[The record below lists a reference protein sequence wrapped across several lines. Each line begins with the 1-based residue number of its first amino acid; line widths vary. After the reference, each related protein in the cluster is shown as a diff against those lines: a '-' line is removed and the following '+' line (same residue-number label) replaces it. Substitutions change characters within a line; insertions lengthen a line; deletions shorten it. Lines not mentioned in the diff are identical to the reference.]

1 MRKHLARFCVVVS
14 VSLSLFHLYTGYF
27 GVLVALLQRSVHL
40 LLTMVLVFLLYPAS
54 KRHENH
60 PAVVALDVLLALGSV
75 VCIGYVA
82 GNYDYVVNREGLA
95 SAVSGGELALGLATF
110 ALILE
115 GLRRVAGWPLVL
127 VTLCALLYTWG
138 GPYLPGLLA
147 HRGWSWNLIVAA
159 MYLDQEAIFGV
170 PLGVSATYAALFI
183 LFGSFLNITGAGR
196 FFIDL
201 ACSVAGGSRGG
212 PAKIA
217 VLSSAL
223 FGSVSGSPV
232 ANVYGTGSFTI
243 PMMMR
248 LGYRPAFA
256 AAVEAAASTGGAI
269 MPPVMGA
276 VAFLMADI
284 TGIPYASIALSA
296 ALPAILYYFAVGLM
310 VHYEAIRADLKGL
323 PPEDIPS
330 GRKVLANLYLAIPLV
345 GLVYTLSAGYTAFR
359 AAFIAVVLSVAVS
372 FLRKETRLTPAKAIE
387 ALDKGGRDM
396 ILIALTTAA
405 SGIII
410 GAVGLTG
417 LALRFTS
424 LVLSFSDA
432 GLIFPL
438 ALTMVACLIL
448 GMGMP
453 AAPAYIIVAALAIP
467 SLIQL
472 GVSTL
477 AAHMFAFYFAVLSN
491 VTPPVA
497 MAAYAGASIAGSPM
511 FRTGVI
517 ASKLAFTGFLIP
529 FLFVYGPPLLLK
541 GSVPEILW
549 ASLTAILGV
558 VCLASGLQG
567 WMLGPVSWLKRPILI
582 VSAVALIKPGIVTDG
597 IGLGGF
603 ALVLGLQWVKYRRRR
618 ALTSPLSAREQLGQI
633 GGSR

>member
-1 MRKHLARFCVVVS
+1 MRKRLAGVAVVIS
-14 VSLSLFHLYTGYF
+14 IALSLFHLYTGYF

-54 KRHENH
+54 KRHEDH

-95 SAVSGGELALGLATF
+95 SPVSDGELLLGMATF

-127 VTLCALLYTWG
+127 VTLSALVYTWA

-147 HRGWSWNLIVAA
+147 HRGWSWRLIVAS
-159 MYLDQEAIFGV
+159 MYLDQDAIFGV

-201 ACSVAGGSRGG
+201 ACSVAGGTRGG

-243 PMMMR
+243 PMMIR
-248 LGYRPAFA
+248 LGYKRAFS

-296 ALPAILYYFAVGLM
+296 ALPAVLYYFAVGLM
-310 VHYEAIRADLKGL
+310 VHYEAVKEDLKGL
-323 PPEDIPS
+323 PPEEIPS
-330 GRKVLANLYLAIPLV
+330 GRQVMRNLYLAIPLV
-345 GLVYTLSAGYTAFR
+345 GLVYTLSSGFTAFR
-359 AAFIAVVLSVAVS
+359 AAFIAVVLSIAVS
-372 FLRKETRLTPAKAIE
+372 FIRKETRLTPGKALE
-387 ALDKGGRDM
+387 ALDQGGKDM
-396 ILIALTTAA
+396 VLIALTTAA

-410 GAVGLTG
+410 GMVALTG

-424 LVLSFSDA
+424 LVLSFSGA
-432 GLIFPL
+432 GLIFPMG
-438 ALTMVACLIL
+438 LTMVACLIL

-467 SLIQL
+467 SLIEL

-491 VTPPVA
+491 VPPPVA
-497 MAAYAGASIAGSPM
+497 MAAYAAASIAGSPM
-511 FRTGVI
+511 LRTGMI
-517 ASKLAFTGFLIP
+517 ASKLAFTGFLVP
-529 FLFVYGPPLLLK
+529 FLFVYGPALLLK
-541 GSVPEILW
+541 GSVPEIIW
-549 ASLTAILGV
+549 ASLTSVLGV
-558 VCLASGLQG
+558 ICLASGLQG
-567 WMLGPVSWLKRPILI
+567 WMLGPATWLERAIL
-582 VSAVALIKPGIVTDG
+582 VGAAFALIKPGLVTDAL
-597 IGLGGF
+597 GLAGF
-603 ALVLGLQWVKYRRRR
+603 ALVYALQWMRFKGKR
-618 ALTSPLSAREQLGQI
+618 AA
-633 GGSR
+633 

>member
-127 VTLCALLYTWG
+127 VTLGALLYTWG

-410 GAVGLTG
+410 GTVGLTG

-438 ALTMVACLIL
+438 VLTMVACLIL

-511 FRTGVI
+511 LRTGVI

-567 WMLGPVSWLKRPILI
+567 WMLGPVSWLERPILI
-582 VSAVALIKPGIVTDG
+582 VSAVALIKPGVVTDG

-603 ALVLGLQWVKYRRRR
+603 ALILVLQWARFKKRRVP
-618 ALTSPLSAREQLGQI
+618 ASPLSAREDSGQI